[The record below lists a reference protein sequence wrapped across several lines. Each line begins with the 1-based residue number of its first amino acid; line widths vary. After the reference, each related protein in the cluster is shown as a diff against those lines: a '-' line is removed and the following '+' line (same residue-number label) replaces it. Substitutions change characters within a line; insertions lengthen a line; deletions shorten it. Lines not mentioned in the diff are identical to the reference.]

1 MFSKFNI
8 PAPASA
14 SARGECFPGS
24 APRKSSTHS
33 RFAIPSAPLQSTP
46 TSKSATVNNNSAT
59 PSVLTSSLSGHRYS
73 YHSPT
78 LSLQKQNLLEEH
90 PLLPQ
95 VKAKDRLRSWSSP
108 YSLLSRNERIATY
121 GLNVVTKGEA
131 AKDMDLAESTKSSYA
146 AGLLRFHQFCDLE
159 KIPHMLRMPAS
170 ETLVLGFIGH
180 YMGSVSGSTIRSWL
194 SGIRAWHIQHGVPWA
209 LDSSQELKV
218 ARAGARIA
226 GAHHRRPVR
235 NPITLTH
242 MIALVLNID
251 FNIPFHCAAWAV
263 ACMAF
268 WGCRRLGELTIPKV
282 DGLDPGLHA
291 LHSTTINFA
300 HNSDGSTRSV
310 SFHIPWTKTTRE
322 QGATVTAT
330 GQSGSLKVLC
340 PAQAMRRYL
349 DTNKNV
355 PPSFSLF
362 AYLDNTGHPRN
373 MVKSVFMSFCNSIW
387 AKVSLDNV
395 HGHSFRIGG
404 AVELL
409 LAGVSPEVV
418 AATGGWTSLAFLLYW
433 RRFEEI
439 IPTHISKAYDT
450 LQISRLQDTMKAYQ
464 KTHKIPNSSLNVSKS
479 GIDNSDLE

>member
-1 MFSKFNI
+1 MFSRFNI

-14 SARGECFPGS
+14 SAGVECFPGS
-24 APRKSSTHS
+24 TSRKSSSLS
-33 RFAIPSAPLQSTP
+33 RFSIPSTLSQSTP
-46 TSKSATVNNNSAT
+46 NSTAST
-59 PSVLTSSLSGHRYS
+59 EDKQLPIPPVVTH
-73 YHSPT
+73 PPNT
-78 LSLQKQNLLEEH
+78 LIDQSF
-90 PLLPQ
+90 LPH
-95 VKAKDRLRSWSSP
+95 VKAKDRLQAWSSP
-108 YSLLSRNERIATY
+108 YSVLSRNNRIATY
-121 GLNVVTKGEA
+121 GLNIVTMGEK
-131 AKDMDLAESTKSSYA
+131 AKSMGLADSTKSSYA
-146 AGLLRFHQFCDLE
+146 AGLLRYHQFCDLE
-159 KIPHMLRMPAS
+159 KVPHSLRMPAS
-170 ETLVLGFIGH
+170 ETLVIGFIGH

-194 SGIRAWHIQHGVPWA
+194 SGLRAWHIQHGAPWA

-235 NPITLTH
+235 NPIALTH

-282 DGLDPGLHA
+282 DGLDPKLHA
-291 LHSTTINFA
+291 LHSSSVNFVY
-300 HNSDGSTRSV
+300 NPDGSTKSV

-322 QGATVTAT
+322 RGATVTAT

-340 PAQAMRRYL
+340 PGQAMRRYI
-349 DTNKNV
+349 DINKNV

-362 AYLDNTGHPRN
+362 AYLDNTGQPRN

-387 AKVSLDNV
+387 AKVGLDNV

-409 LAGVSPEVV
+409 LAGVSPEIV

-433 RRFEEI
+433 RRFEDI

-450 LQISRLQDTMKAYQ
+450 VQISRLQDTMKAYQ
-464 KTHKIPNSSLNVSKS
+464 KTHKISNSLLTASSS
-479 GIDNSDLE
+479 GVDNLDFE

>member
-1 MFSKFNI
+1 MFSRFNI

-14 SARGECFPGS
+14 SASGECFPGS
-24 APRKSSTHS
+24 TPQKSLSHS
-33 RFAIPSAPLQSTP
+33 RFSIPPAPSSKLITTP
-46 TSKSATVNNNSAT
+46 VFSNPTIH
-59 PSVLTSSLSGHRYS
+59 PVLTFTADSRHSQISSPQTSALNPSES
-73 YHSPT
+73 HSF
-78 LSLQKQNLLEEH
+78 
-90 PLLPQ
+90 LPH
-95 VKAKDRLRSWSSP
+95 VKAKERLQTWSSP
-108 YSLLSRNERIATY
+108 YSVLSRNNRIATY
-121 GLNVVTKGEA
+121 GLNIVTKGEN
-131 AKDMDLAESTKSSYA
+131 AKSMGLSDSTKSSYA
-146 AGLLRFHQFCDLE
+146 AGLLRYHQFCDSE
-159 KIPHMLRMPAS
+159 NVPHSLRMPAS

-180 YMGSVSGSTIRSWL
+180 YMGSVSGLTIRSWL
-194 SGIRAWHIQHGVPWA
+194 SGLRAWHIQHGAPWV

-235 NPITLTH
+235 NPIALTH

-251 FNIPFHCAAWAV
+251 FNIPFHCAAWTV

-268 WGCRRLGELTIPKV
+268 WGCRRLGELTVPKA
-282 DGLDPGLHA
+282 DGLDSKLHA
-291 LHSTTINFA
+291 LHSTIINFA
-300 HNSDGSTRSV
+300 HNPDGSTRSV

-322 QGATVTAT
+322 RGATVTAT
-330 GQSGSLKVLC
+330 GQSGSLSVLC
-340 PAQAMRRYL
+340 PGQALRRYL

-355 PPSFSLF
+355 PPDFSLF
-362 AYLDNTGHPRN
+362 AYLDNTGQPRN

-387 AKVSLDNV
+387 AKVGLDNV

-450 LQISRLQDTMKAYQ
+450 LQISRLQDTMKAY
-464 KTHKIPNSSLNVSKS
+464 
-479 GIDNSDLE
+479 